1 MFKNFKTLL
10 VVVTP
15 DVFTVDDTGI
25 ESLISWETTFNQF
38 KCFLTFNKVKTN
50 TINWQVHKIVVDI
63 TNITKVSLN
72 QDFKTF
78 FISQEFVVEIQEE
91 SFFFSCQIFN
101 KGWLIELNTSR
112 TKLSQFCEDFLVSSS
127 QAVDEVFSFYTIFK
141 IRQLKESEWS
151 NHNWACVKS
160 QFFSFLVLIKN
171 LVTSKFNFC
180 CFFKFRNDVM
190 VVSVKPFFHRK
201 GTYIPFFTLVTTRQS
216 KVTFKICQIQVL
228 NRFRYDVEKESCI
241 KEVIVM

>member
-1 MFKNFKTLL
+1 MFKNCKALL

-15 DVFTVDDTGI
+15 DVFTIDDTGI
-25 ESLISWETTFNQF
+25 ENLISWETTFNQF

-50 TINWQVHKIVVDI
+50 TINWQVHKVIVDI

-72 QDFKTF
+72 QNFKAF
-78 FISQEFVVEIQEE
+78 LISQELVVEVQEE
-91 SFFFSCQIFN
+91 SFFFRCQIFN
-101 KGWLIELNTSR
+101 KSWLIELNTSS
-112 TKLSQFCEDFLVSSS
+112 TKLCQFCKNILVCRNK
-127 QAVDEVFSFYTIFK
+127 AIYEVFSFYTIFK
-141 IRQLKESEWS
+141 VRQLKESEWS
-151 NHNWACVKS
+151 NHNWTCIKT
-160 QFFSFLVLIKN
+160 QFFCFLVLIKN

-190 VVSVKPFFHRK
+190 VVSIKPFFHRK